1 MKKLCFLLLTGMLIF
16 TCNRKTSDT
25 AQNAPEPEVPT
36 QLPEVPTQGSDDDV
50 WSLKAYGDKNA
61 LSYLPS
67 NMEITMKMDLAEDRV
82 AGKAG
87 CNNYFGSLKPS
98 DEGYRIS
105 GIGSTNMMCPN
116 NEVMQM
122 EDQFLK
128 MLGQVT
134 GYSFRGGQMIME
146 VDGNRQLV
154 FER

>member
-1 MKKLCFLLLTGMLIF
+1 MKKLCFFLLTGMLMF
-16 TCNRKTSDT
+16 TCNRKASDT
-25 AQNAPEPEVPT
+25 TQTAPDVPG
-36 QLPEVPTQGSDDDV
+36 QPSEMPAQGSDDDV
-50 WSLKAYGDKNA
+50 WSLKAYGDKDA
-61 LSYLPS
+61 LSNLPS
-67 NMEITMKMDLAEDRV
+67 DIEITMKMDLAEDRV

-105 GIGSTNMMCPN
+105 GIGSTKMMCPN

-122 EDQFLK
+122 EDAFLK
-128 MLGQVT
+128 MLSQVT
-134 GYSFRGGQMIME
+134 GYSFRSGQMIME